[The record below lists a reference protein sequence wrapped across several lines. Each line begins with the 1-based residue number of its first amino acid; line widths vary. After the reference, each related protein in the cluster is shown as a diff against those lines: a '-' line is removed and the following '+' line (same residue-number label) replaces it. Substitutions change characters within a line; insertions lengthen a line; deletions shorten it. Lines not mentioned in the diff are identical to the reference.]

1 MIDELDKI
9 DLARFDKR
17 GETVYMVIYDMGYAG
32 CNLDERRELLR
43 QKVENYVNYILNGI
57 LVEHFSRKD
66 KLVNKLKYNI
76 QLLAPEYPPE
86 EYLYFLGWI
95 NSEISK
101 AGIDN
106 EIQVTCVAP

>member
-1 MIDELDKI
+1 MIDELDII
-9 DLARFDKR
+9 DAARFDKHKK
-17 GETVYMVIYDMGYAG
+17 TVYMLIYDMGYAG

-43 QKVENYVNYILNGI
+43 QKVENYVNYILNGVMI
-57 LVEHFSRKD
+57 EHFSIKD

-76 QLLAPEYPPE
+76 QLFAPEYPPE

-101 AGIDN
+101 ADPDH
-106 EIQVTCVAP
+106 EIKITCVAP

>member
-9 DLARFDKR
+9 DATWFDKHKK
-17 GETVYMVIYDMGYAG
+17 TVYMLIYDYGYAG
-32 CNLDERRELLR
+32 CNLDERCELLR

-57 LVEHFSRKD
+57 MIEHFSIKD

-86 EYLYFLGWI
+86 EYLYFWGWI

-101 AGIDN
+101 ANTVN
-106 EIQVTCVAP
+106 EIKVTCVAP

>member
-1 MIDELDKI
+1 MIDELEKI
-9 DLARFDKR
+9 DAARFDKHKK
-17 GETVYMVIYDMGYAG
+17 TVYMMIYDYGYAG

-57 LVEHFSRKD
+57 MIEHFSIKD
-66 KLVNKLKYNI
+66 KLVSKLKYNI
-76 QLLAPEYPPE
+76 QLFATEYPPE

-101 AGIDN
+101 ANTVN
-106 EIQVTCVAP
+106 EIKVTCVAP